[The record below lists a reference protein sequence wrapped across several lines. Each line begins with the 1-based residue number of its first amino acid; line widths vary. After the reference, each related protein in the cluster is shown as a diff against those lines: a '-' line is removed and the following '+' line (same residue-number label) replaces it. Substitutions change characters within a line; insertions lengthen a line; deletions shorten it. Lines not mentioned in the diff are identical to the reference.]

1 MLCELMAGHPDFRS
15 LATIEGISVDLRYA
29 GTNNF
34 VGRDLYGQL
43 DCAWLHRQAV
53 AAVEAVVTQLQRQ
66 PGAYR
71 LLLLDALRPRR
82 VQETLWQCLVGTPLQ
97 QYLADPA
104 KGSIHSFGMA
114 VDVTLVDSAGMELD
128 MGTEFDD
135 LSDLSHPK
143 FEQRHLAQGLL
154 SQSHI
159 RNRQILREAM
169 FSAGFAGISTEWWH
183 FDFGDRAVVRRDYLR
198 IE

>member
-15 LATIEGISVDLRYA
+15 LATIAGISVDLRYA
-29 GTNNF
+29 SANNF

-43 DCAWLHRQAV
+43 DCRWLHRQA
-53 AAVEAVVTQLQRQ
+53 AAGLETVVLRLQRQ
-66 PGAYR
+66 DPGCS
-71 LLLLDALRPRR
+71 LLLLDALRPHR
-82 VQETLWQCLVGTPLQ
+82 VQETLWQCLAGTQLQ

-114 VDVTLVDSAGMELD
+114 VDVTLVDQAGVELD
-128 MGTEFDD
+128 MGTGFDD

-143 FEQRHLAQGLL
+143 FEPRHLAQGLL
-154 SQSHI
+154 SQTQI
-159 RNRQILREAM
+159 RNRQVLREAM
-169 FSAGFAGISTEWWH
+169 LSAGFSAISTEWWH
-183 FDFGDRAVVRRDYLR
+183 FDFGDRALVRRDYLR

>member
-15 LATIEGISVDLRYA
+15 LASIAGISVDLRYA
-29 GTNNF
+29 TANNF

-43 DCAWLHRQAV
+43 DCAWLHRE
-53 AAVEAVVTQLQRQ
+53 AAAGIEAVVAHLRQRD
-66 PGAYR
+66 GACR
-71 LLLLDALRPRR
+71 LLMLDALRPHRI
-82 VQETLWQCLVGTPLQ
+82 QETLWQCLVGTPLQ

-114 VDVTLVDSAGMELD
+114 VDVTLVDSAGIELD
-128 MGTEFDD
+128 MGTGFDD

-143 FEQRHLAQGLL
+143 YEQRHLAQGLL
-154 SQSHI
+154 SQNHI

-169 FSAGFAGISTEWWH
+169 LSAGFSGISTEWWH
-183 FDFGDRAVVRRDYLR
+183 FDFGDRAVVRRDFLR

>member
-1 MLCELMAGHPDFRS
+1 
-15 LATIEGISVDLRYA
+15 
-29 GTNNF
+29 
-34 VGRDLYGQL
+34 
-43 DCAWLHRQAV
+43 
-53 AAVEAVVTQLQRQ
+53 
-66 PGAYR
+66 
-71 LLLLDALRPRR
+71 
-82 VQETLWQCLVGTPLQ
+82 LQ